1 MNVQLK
7 TSMLE
12 DWASNYNVPCSC
24 NEGLRQLFYCNKE
37 DCRDRPQLFFC
48 EKCMWRKK
56 HLDCD
61 RVPIKE
67 ELENRTSQWKLL
79 VENFMKL
86 KQIID

>member
-1 MNVQLK
+1 
-7 TSMLE
+7 
-12 DWASNYNVPCSC
+12 
-24 NEGLRQLFYCNKE
+24 
-37 DCRDRPQLFFC
+37 
-48 EKCMWRKK
+48 MWRKK